1 MDGSGPIVIERLSD
15 AERRARAQATG
26 GEPVLD
32 FGVDRSPYI
41 EYGEFDTLLS
51 LQKPRSASRHELL
64 FITSGQLMELLFKLM
79 THELSHVQDRLR
91 ADDVPEA
98 IVTLGRVIRIEEVL
112 VKAWDMVG
120 TITSDQF
127 VEFRD
132 ELGAASGFQSPG
144 HRELEFLL
152 GNKDPEML
160 RPHRGSPDTYATL
173 ERGLAEPSVYDD
185 ALALLARRGYA
196 VAPEHLGRDLAAP
209 YQPHPSV
216 EDAWLAVYA
225 DGGPSDDLHRLAE
238 ALTHVADL
246 WKQWR
251 HRHLVTVARVIGQ
264 KPGTGGTSGVEWLRR
279 VSELEVFPELWT
291 MRTRL

>member
-1 MDGSGPIVIERLSD
+1 M
-15 AERRARAQATG
+15 
-26 GEPVLD
+26 LD
-32 FGVDRSPYI
+32 FGVNRSPYV
-41 EYGEFDTLLS
+41 EYGEFDTLLT

-79 THELSHVQDRLR
+79 THELSQVQDRLR
-91 ADDVPEA
+91 ADDV
-98 IVTLGRVIRIEEVL
+98 VTAVATLERVIRIEEVL

-120 TITSDQF
+120 TLTSDQF

-144 HRELEFLL
+144 HRKLEFLL

-160 RPHRGSPDTYATL
+160 RPHRGYTAACAEL
-173 ERGLAEPSVYDD
+173 ERSLRAPSVYDD
-185 ALALLARRGYA
+185 ALALLARRGYP
-196 VAPEHLGRDLAAP
+196 VAHEHLGRDLSAP
-209 YQPHPSV
+209 YRPHPSA
-216 EDAWLAVYA
+216 EEAWLAVYA
-225 DGGPSDDLHRLAE
+225 DQGPSDDLRRLSE
-238 ALTHVADL
+238 ALTRVADL

-291 MRTRL
+291 MRTRM